1 MVTEPNLNLKQK
13 FHNLI
18 KNVQL
23 SCCNHRE
30 SYIALIFCQ
39 KWNLENLNSLW
50 YHKRFYGS
58 RYGFHRIFEVPERKR
73 KKISGSGWLLM
84 IN

>member
-39 KWNLENLNSLW
+39 KWNLEVLNSLW
-50 YHKRFYGS
+50 YLKGFMEAVTAFIEFL
-58 RYGFHRIFEVPERKR
+58 RYQKEKG
-73 KKISGSGWLLM
+73 KKYLVQAGY
-84 IN
+84 